1 MRSAGSSTHREG
13 GNGGRNQRE
22 YLVMMTTQVPGGV
35 SDAEVAAVRE
45 REARC
50 SRQLALDG
58 RLRRLWRPPL
68 RPGEWRSIGL
78 FSADE
83 DSDLHQTLTSMPLR
97 IWRIDQ
103 VTPLGHHPND
113 PGRDREAL
121 DPGLTEFLTTF
132 RVAVPPGTSSDVV
145 AETLAREADRASEL
159 AAQGSLLR
167 LWTLPGADRALGHWQ
182 ATGHDRMQHLMRS
195 LPMAAWLDVDT
206 LQLTRHPSD
215 PASADAVHVGSG
227 RSGSGHESG
236 R

>member
-1 MRSAGSSTHREG
+1 MRSTGTSTRRDG
-13 GNGGRNQRE
+13 GNGGRNRRE
-22 YLVMMTTQVPGGV
+22 YLVTMTTQVPRGI

-78 FSADE
+78 FIAAG
-83 DSDLHQTLTSMPLR
+83 DSDLHRTLASMPLR
-97 IWRIDQ
+97 IWRTDQ

-113 PGRDREAL
+113 PGRNRGAPDL
-121 DPGLTEFLTTF
+121 DLTEFLTTF

-145 AETLAREADRASEL
+145 AETMAREADRASEL

-182 ATGHDRMQHLMRS
+182 ATGHDRMTHIVRS

-215 PASADAVHVGSG
+215 PASDDAVHVGSG
-227 RSGSGHESG
+227 RSGAGHG
-236 R
+236 ARK